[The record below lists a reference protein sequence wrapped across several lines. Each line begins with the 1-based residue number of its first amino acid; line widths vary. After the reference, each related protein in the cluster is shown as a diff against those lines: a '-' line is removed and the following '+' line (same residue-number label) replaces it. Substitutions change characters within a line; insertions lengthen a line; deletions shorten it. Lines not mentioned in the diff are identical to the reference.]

1 MSKKRGSYTSDSDE
15 LRNKKKDLLKD
26 RNIDNIP
33 RADSFNVNIDKHY
46 LDGKKSSL
54 DEIANLDIV
63 VFDAKI
69 TRSKFIDNSTGDNKK
84 MLILQFGLVEED
96 LETTYVIFTGASNL
110 IEFIK
115 QFTETGHE
123 FPFRTS
129 ISKHGKSYMFD

>member
-1 MSKKRGSYTSDSDE
+1 MSKKRNNYMSDSDE
-15 LRNKKKDLLKD
+15 LKNKKRELMKDKD
-26 RNIDNIP
+26 VDNLP
-33 RADSFNVNIDKHY
+33 RTDSFDIKIDKHY

-54 DEIANLDIV
+54 DEIADLDII

-84 MLILQFGLVEED
+84 MLILQFGLVEEN

-115 QFTETGHE
+115 HFLESGYA
-123 FPFRTS
+123 FPFRAT